1 MKLLGP
7 FPRKVE
13 LAILGIVTLVCANS
27 AYQLFLAAPSNP
39 AVNAASRG
47 PAGVVGRGESFQI
60 IDLGCLKDG
69 MRFPVPSDRARL
81 KGSWCATGSAPTTT
95 APRQFVVENPNS
107 HHRAEV
113 YFEKTWPRFTTD
125 FIPLAPGTNEIML
138 HITDRDGIKREFKI
152 SVQKN

>member
-81 KGSWCATGSAPTTT
+81 KGSWCATALAVHPTPAVQWKIPTHIT
-95 APRQFVVENPNS
+95 GLVHFEN
-107 HHRAEV
+107 
-113 YFEKTWPRFTTD
+113 WPRHYGLH
-125 FIPLAPGTNEIML
+125 PWRLALLRSCSTSPTAIASSVSS
-138 HITDRDGIKREFKI
+138 RSQFKELI
-152 SVQKN
+152 EN